1 MPIPFRSYYF
11 RSATAT
17 EKKSS
22 YTIPTRYSCNRVA
35 TPTEAHGNKRQWRPR
50 YSRNRKTTRSL
61 LPRRRTIEQAAV
73 AAALMAR
80 EEAALSGGSDD
91 GVSGG
96 SFGDGGSDSGSDL
109 GAVEPVAPPH
119 L

>member
-1 MPIPFRSYYF
+1 
-11 RSATAT
+11 
-17 EKKSS
+17 
-22 YTIPTRYSCNRVA
+22 
-35 TPTEAHGNKRQWRPR
+35 
-50 YSRNRKTTRSL
+50 
-61 LPRRRTIEQAAV
+61 
-73 AAALMAR
+73 MAR